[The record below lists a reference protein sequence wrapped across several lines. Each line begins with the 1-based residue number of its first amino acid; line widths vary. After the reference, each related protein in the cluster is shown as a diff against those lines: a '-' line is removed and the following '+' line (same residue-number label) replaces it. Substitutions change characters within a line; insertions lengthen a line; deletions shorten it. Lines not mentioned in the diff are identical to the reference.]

1 MSPPPDDHPEVETFL
16 SPPPDD
22 RLSKKKLKVMG
33 LQLHTRRA
41 MQRVAHAART
51 VGAHARTVAT
61 HAMHGIDA
69 ARPAYEMSRPML
81 HHLGVNTAIADK
93 ALSHY
98 DGIRRALGK

>member
-1 MSPPPDDHPEVETFL
+1 MSPFPDN
-16 SPPPDD
+16 
-22 RLSKKKLKVMG
+22 RLSKKKLRVMG
-33 LQLHTRRA
+33 LQMHARRA
-41 MQRVAHAART
+41 MQRVAGAART

-61 HAMHGIDA
+61 HPMHGIDA
-69 ARPAYEMSRPML
+69 ARLPYEMGKPVL

>member
-1 MSPPPDDHPEVETFL
+1 
-16 SPPPDD
+16 
-22 RLSKKKLKVMG
+22 MG
-33 LQLHTRRA
+33 LQLHARRA

-69 ARPAYEMSRPML
+69 ARPIYEAGRPVL

>member
-1 MSPPPDDHPEVETFL
+1 
-16 SPPPDD
+16 
-22 RLSKKKLKVMG
+22 MG
-33 LQLHTRRA
+33 LQLHARRA

-69 ARPAYEMSRPML
+69 ARPIYEVGRPVL
-81 HHLGVNTAIADK
+81 HHPGVNTAMADK